1 MAIPK
6 DDDIMEVYEGGGIK
20 KMRRDEWE
28 KWMAEENG
36 AIFLNHKI
44 IGTKPVSGKPK
55 AEVPLPDGYEII
67 TFSNV
72 GDKIEEAIKLIAI
85 TPGGLPTPEAAGLD
99 NTVIGPDG
107 ITNYGWVMREAHR
120 ILGYI
125 SVAEGA
131 MC

>member
-6 DDDIMEVYEGGGIK
+6 DDDIMELYEGGK
-20 KMRRDEWE
+20 VTKMRRDEWE
-28 KWMAEENG
+28 KMMTEENG

-44 IGTKPVSGKPK
+44 VGTKPVAAKPK
-55 AEVPLPDGYEII
+55 AETPLPEGYEII

-72 GDKIEEAIKLIAI
+72 GDKLEEAVKLIKR

-107 ITNYGWVMREAHR
+107 MTNYGWVMREAHR

-125 SVAEGA
+125 SVADGA
-131 MC
+131 MV